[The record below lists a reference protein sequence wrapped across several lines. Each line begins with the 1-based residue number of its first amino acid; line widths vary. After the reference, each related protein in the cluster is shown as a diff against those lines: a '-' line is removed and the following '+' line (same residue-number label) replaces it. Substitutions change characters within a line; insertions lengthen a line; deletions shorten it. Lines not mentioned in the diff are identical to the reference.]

1 MLPGV
6 AGHDVAEAGAGLLC
20 GRRCLLLRGEVA
32 LDEAGAEPPALG
44 NGGPVLQRPLPNVGW
59 FRCGM
64 RRGCRR
70 AFVGGDVLFP
80 CALGLLRPADGGKEQ
95 EVPCPGRA
103 GDWPGIRRTRAARGC
118 GCRARVP
125 CSACLPLSR
134 RPRPGEPERTCESET
149 TPWRRRS
156 RTVRCLARGSGP
168 EPSGWATWHRTYP
181 GVSLK
186 CVA

>member
-80 CALGLLRPADGGKEQ
+80 CALGLLRPADGG
-95 EVPCPGRA
+95 RS
-103 GDWPGIRRTRAARGC
+103 RR
-118 GCRARVP
+118 CRAQGGLEIGQEFVELARREDAGAVR
-125 CSACLPLSR
+125 ACLAQLVSHYLAVPDRVSLSALVNR
-134 RPRPGEPERTCESET
+134 RRRPGEGEVGRCDASLAAVAQNPRAGRPGIELIRES
-149 TPWRRRS
+149 
-156 RTVRCLARGSGP
+156 
-168 EPSGWATWHRTYP
+168 H
-181 GVSLK
+181 
-186 CVA
+186 